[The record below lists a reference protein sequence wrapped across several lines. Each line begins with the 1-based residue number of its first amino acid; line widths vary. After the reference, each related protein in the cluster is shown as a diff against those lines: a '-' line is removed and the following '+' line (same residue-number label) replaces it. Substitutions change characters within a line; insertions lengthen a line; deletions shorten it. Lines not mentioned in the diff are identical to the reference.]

1 MLSSELQP
9 ANALSPID
17 VTLSGTVICLNPQL
31 WNAALSIAVSTLS
44 SPKFTSRR
52 EVQPLNAP
60 VPKEASLLPSPKS
73 AAVKAVQPLN
83 ALPSIAVSSFENFT
97 FASEEQPLNALP
109 PILAEFKFTA
119 VIESATVK
127 RVFGYRRGTRYG
139 NGFQCGGYCR
149 AVLRIACRA
158 EKIAE
163 V

>member
-119 VIESATVK
+119 VIEVQPLNAFSAIGAEPVTVT
-127 RVFGYRRGTRYG
+127 VFNAAGT
-139 NGFQCGGYCR
+139 
-149 AVLRIACRA
+149 AVRFC
-158 EKIAE
+158 